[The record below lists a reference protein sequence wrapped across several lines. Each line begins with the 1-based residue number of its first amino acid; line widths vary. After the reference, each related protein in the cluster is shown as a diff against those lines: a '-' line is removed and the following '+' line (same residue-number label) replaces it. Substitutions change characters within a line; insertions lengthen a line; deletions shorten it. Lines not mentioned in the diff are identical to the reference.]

1 MTLQIINIIA
11 LIVIPIFSVLLGQY
25 LQRQAKKRE
34 DKLSIFKSLMTSR
47 IYGWTVDSVHALNL
61 IDVVF
66 AKDKKVIAQ
75 WKIAQDKLFVENP
88 TETEL
93 RKIKQE
99 KDKLLKF
106 MAESLGYKIDLETFQ
121 NPYIPI
127 GLTEVLN
134 NQKTLQS
141 TQFELMQKMNH
152 LVSSSQNTNQSKGV

>member
-11 LIVIPIFSVLLGQY
+11 LIGIPIFSVLLGQY
-25 LQRQAKKRE
+25 LQTQAKKTE

-66 AKDKKVIAQ
+66 ARDKKVIAQ
-75 WKIAQDKLFVENP
+75 WKIVHDKLFVENP

-93 RKIKQE
+93 YRIKQE

-106 MAESLGYKIDLETFQ
+106 MAESLGYKIDLEIIQ
-121 NPYIPI
+121 NPYIPT
-127 GLTEVLN
+127 GLTEILN
-134 NQKTLQS
+134 NQNTFQS
-141 TQFELMQKMNH
+141 IQLELMQKMNH
-152 LVSSSQNTNQSKGV
+152 LVSSSQNIKQSNEV

>member
-75 WKIAQDKLFVENP
+75 WKIAHDKLFVENP
-88 TETEL
+88 TGTEL

-106 MAESLGYKIDLETFQ
+106 MAESLGYKIDWEIIQ
-121 NPYIPI
+121 NPYIPT
-127 GLTEVLN
+127 GLTEILN
-134 NQKTLQS
+134 NQNTFQS
-141 TQFELMQKMNH
+141 IQLELMQKMNH
-152 LVSSSQNTNQSKGV
+152 LVSSSQNTNQSKEA